1 MSLDKLSSNP
11 RLVEVIKLLKS
22 RDIEIPN
29 VFVETGTR
37 GGGGIN
43 AIFSTCDVDRMISFE
58 INELDVIRNRE
69 RFGEIIE
76 GGTLEIIHGSSADLL
91 SSHINDIGKS
101 VFFWLDAHAATPKQ
115 WKDGYTQEEFRL
127 ENKTNYP
134 LQWELDS
141 IINSNIETMIVAID
155 DIGKFWISK
164 NAFPFNYDDTVSF
177 LKDNNFNIIKC
188 RGEYEIDENN
198 KKSILSHN
206 YLDDDA
212 INAGCHYV
220 LIGHK

>member
-101 VFFWLDAHAATPKQ
+101 VFF
-115 WKDGYTQEEFRL
+115 R
-127 ENKTNYP
+127 
-134 LQWELDS
+134 LDS
-141 IINSNIETMIVAID
+141 
-155 DIGKFWISK
+155 
-164 NAFPFNYDDTVSF
+164 
-177 LKDNNFNIIKC
+177 
-188 RGEYEIDENN
+188 R
-198 KKSILSHN
+198 
-206 YLDDDA
+206 
-212 INAGCHYV
+212 
-220 LIGHK
+220 